1 MAQVVT
7 TVLVDANELFREGLR
22 RALANTR
29 FRVKRVVGLLDEV
42 RSGSG
47 LVLVGTTGSVGS
59 LTLDISR
66 FRAANPDTRLVV
78 LGDNCEREDIPR
90 VFRAGAN
97 GYLSKQATC
106 ETLTKSLEL
115 VMLGAS
121 VLSPE
126 ATRQI
131 FGSNEIRREAIR
143 AEGLTP
149 GDDRRLE
156 NQRSLSERE
165 MSILHCLNPG
175 QPYLPNWHISA
186 IAYQLDRVRRGE
198 INRLIIN
205 MPPRHLKSLTVSVA
219 FPAFLLGHEPG
230 HRIFAISYGSDLS
243 SKDASDF
250 RSIVEAPWY
259 LSLLKI
265 IPANSNDAVP
275 TEQAQQ

>member
-165 MSILHCLNPG
+165 MSILHCLMSGESNKLIARN
-175 QPYLPNWHISA
+175 YNIAEATVKVHIKA
-186 IAYQLDRVRRGE
+186 ILRKILVK
-198 INRLIIN
+198 NR
-205 MPPRHLKSLTVSVA
+205 TQA
-219 FPAFLLGHEPG
+219 
-230 HRIFAISYGSDLS
+230 AIWAHNNISQHWCPVNTRT
-243 SKDASDF
+243 AS
-250 RSIVEAPWY
+250 IG
-259 LSLLKI
+259 
-265 IPANSNDAVP
+265 
-275 TEQAQQ
+275 